1 MHFPFLLCL
10 KRIPP
15 QCPQMPHLR
24 WVQKV
29 PRTANRSSPVKKLMQ
44 KAGCYPEGCDRW
56 QGHCAELRWLTQVE
70 RDQGAGS
77 RALEIIP
84 GPLHL
89 LTLAIPH
96 PSELCI
102 WRLEIPDTWF
112 DFSEKEQFGVSS
124 RSTVSKG
131 ALSPCYK
138 SYAVQFSH
146 LSVTLTFKWSLQS
159 HL

>member
-1 MHFPFLLCL
+1 
-10 KRIPP
+10 
-15 QCPQMPHLR
+15 MPHLR

-29 PRTANRSSPVKKLMQ
+29 PRTANRSPPVKKLMQ

-56 QGHCAELRWLTQVE
+56 QGHRAELRWLTQVE

-84 GPLHL
+84 GPLHLL

-124 RSTVSKG
+124 RSPVSKG